1 MKQIIIILT
10 LLLLFSFSA
19 SAQLADQ
26 AEIANTNNNTGI
38 GLNPASSPFSLI
50 DLSQVKWSH
59 SYSVS
64 FFSGGNSSSSL
75 GLWNTSMFYDLSKS
89 LSVTLNL
96 GIAHDANALFGG
108 ESSFSKVLPGFL
120 LDYHPSN
127 NFNLRVGFQSYT
139 GYNPYYYDYLY
150 NNRFR

>member
-1 MKQIIIILT
+1 MKLYIIILAV
-10 LLLLFSFSA
+10 LVLSLSV

-26 AEIANTNNNTGI
+26 ADIANVNNNTGI

-50 DLSQVKWSH
+50 DLSRVKWSH

-64 FFSGGNSSSSL
+64 YFSGGNSSSSL
-75 GLWNTSMFYDLSKS
+75 GLWNSSMFYEFSNNLS
-89 LSVTLNL
+89 LTLNI
-96 GIAHDANALFGG
+96 GVAHDANALFGG
-108 ESSFSKVLPGFL
+108 ENSFSKVLPGFQ

-127 NFNLRVGFQSYT
+127 NFNLRVGFQSYA